1 MVAKSG
7 SATILT
13 TGQTM
18 AMLSLVS
25 IILAAFFH
33 LPAGQEE
40 PPYPIG
46 ITGIFAST
54 DDTSDAHPASD
65 QDICHG
71 CAVTAAADWATD
83 GRTALWV
90 VPILLISRLPS
101 RVLEPLDPP
110 PR

>member
-1 MVAKSG
+1 
-7 SATILT
+7 
-13 TGQTM
+13 M

-33 LPAGQEE
+33 LPAGQAA
-40 PPYPIG
+40 PSYPIDT
-46 ITGIFAST
+46 TGIST
-54 DDTSDAHPASD
+54 SADDNSDAHPASD

-90 VPILLISRLPS
+90 VPILLVSRLPS
-101 RVLEPLDPP
+101 RLLEPLDPP